1 MSNILNIGKNEVKN
15 QNWRDYLLYEPVV
28 LKKFSIVYTISFL
41 VNCLVF
47 PAMFFQMM
55 TTYKRQG
62 NRDFS
67 IFFTLLQFFGGA
79 PEGMTG
85 AILAHLNGN
94 FQMLLV
100 GLYAMFYNAFMTFFG
115 LFSRD
120 GLILDMYAKSEKK
133 LNNK

>member
-28 LKKFSIVYTISFL
+28 LKKFSVVYTISFL

-85 AILAHLNGN
+85 AILAHLNK
-94 FQMLLV
+94 LSDV

-115 LFSRD
+115 YLRD
-120 GLILDMYAKSEKK
+120 GLILGMYAKSEKTK
-133 LNNK
+133 